1 MFLKKDTFT
10 FNGESKI
17 VYELSAL
24 QRIELLEF
32 LAKEEKAQQAMADG
46 ESEEVQS
53 ARFIGFNIRAGARVV
68 SMSLWQGTDK
78 TLSVEQLYQEVMET
92 WPVEAIG
99 KADMQIKVLSGMI
112 LSTAESSEP
121 AAETEESQNKEAET
135 DPAQKP

>member
-10 FNGESKI
+10 FNGGSKTLH
-17 VYELSAL
+17 ELSAL

-32 LAKEEKAQQAMADG
+32 LATEEKARQTLAEG
-46 ESEEVQS
+46 EPEEVQS
-53 ARFIGFNIRAGARVV
+53 ARFVGFNIRAGARVV
-68 SMSLWQGTDK
+68 AMSLWQGTDK

-112 LSTAESSEP
+112 LTAAESSDS
-121 AAETEESQNKEAET
+121 AAESEENQDKEADT